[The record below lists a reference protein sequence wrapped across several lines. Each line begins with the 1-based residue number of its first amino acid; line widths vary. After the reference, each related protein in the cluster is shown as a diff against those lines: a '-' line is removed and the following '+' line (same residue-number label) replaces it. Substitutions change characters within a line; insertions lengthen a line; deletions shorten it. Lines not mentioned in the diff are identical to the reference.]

1 MWYARFAG
9 STAQTSALF
18 ACLFF
23 YIRASF
29 YASAYCTDFIL
40 RPVVRTLRWFHRT
53 NFGTLCVP
61 IFLYPCILLRKC
73 ILHGYKKMSAHYVCT
88 QRSLW
93 SEWRDLN
100 SRPYGPEPYALPN
113 CATPRNIY
121 ASIYR
126 STAFRNIHH
135 LLHFCNRKT
144 ESSEK
149 NIEYFAYLQ
158 KSFAKCVA
166 LIYNN
171 SRDGAWCSGSTWASD
186 SHCVGSIPIAPANA
200 NTLLSERVFS
210 YIRHSACLH
219 EKSGGY
225 KKKVTR

>member
-1 MWYARFAG
+1 MLHCQSRQCQFRSSHFVDKKTRTYL
-9 STAQTSALF
+9 SV
-18 ACLFF
+18 
-23 YIRASF
+23 SF
-29 YASAYCTDFIL
+29 
-40 RPVVRTLRWFHRT
+40 V
-53 NFGTLCVP
+53 
-61 IFLYPCILLRKC
+61 
-73 ILHGYKKMSAHYVCT
+73 
-88 QRSLW
+88 W

-135 LLHFCNRKT
+135 LSHFCNRKT

-158 KSFAKCVA
+158 KSFAKCA
-166 LIYNN
+166 TLIYNN

-200 NTLLSERVFS
+200 NTLTCESVLFYTPHRVLARMVGS
-210 YIRHSACLH
+210 I
-219 EKSGGY
+219 
-225 KKKVTR
+225 KKKTLQSRVRVERHCERQGSTPRVHYYTPANCNTYSSP